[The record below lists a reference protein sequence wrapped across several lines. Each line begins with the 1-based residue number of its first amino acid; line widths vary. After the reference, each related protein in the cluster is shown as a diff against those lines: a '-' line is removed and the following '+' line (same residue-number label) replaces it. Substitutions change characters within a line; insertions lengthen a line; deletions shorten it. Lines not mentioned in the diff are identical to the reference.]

1 MLPIEIQDSLMY
13 LDGSDLSMMLRR
25 DGIFDRPE
33 TELIKSLLK
42 KDDIAIDVGAHIGYF
57 TLLMARR
64 CRRVFAFEP
73 ERNNYTTLIRNMRI
87 NNLHNVIPSPY
98 AVAEQAGAVTLCRH
112 WTNTGMNRIYCTNWC
127 VRDHQTA
134 VTIKLD
140 QLIDIADF
148 IKMDCEGSEYGAL
161 KGMKNLLINNDIKMV
176 MEFHSPSIIEYG
188 AKPEDIFNFMNDLG
202 YEMRLIG
209 YPDNL
214 SFKEIVSISSDPV
227 GGYNLYCSKK

>member
-1 MLPIEIQDSLMY
+1 MY
-13 LDGSDLSMMLRR
+13 LDGSDLSMILRR

-42 KDDIAIDVGAHIGYF
+42 KDDIAIDIGAHIGYF
-57 TLLMARR
+57 TLLMASR

-73 ERNNYTTLIRNMRI
+73 ERNNYTTLIQNLRI
-87 NNLHNVIPSPY
+87 NNLHNIIPSPY

-127 VRDHQTA
+127 VHDHQAA

-161 KGMKNLLINNDIKMV
+161 KGMKNLLINNDIKMII
-176 MEFHSPSIIEYG
+176 EFHPPSIREYG
-188 AKPEDIFNFMNDLG
+188 ADPIEVLQFLDALDYSIS
-202 YEMRLIG
+202 LIG
-209 YPDNL
+209 YEETPLIDEL
-214 SFKEIVSISSDPV
+214 IRITSDPV
-227 GGYNLYCSKK
+227 GGYNLLCVKK